1 MPYAAIGRKIF
12 HGARF
17 IFNSFVADQ
26 CLLRAAALTYATA
39 LSIVPLLAVAFSILK
54 GFGFQNSQYMRD
66 FLFNISAGKETI
78 VQYIVDYINRTN
90 VSTLGVV
97 GVGVLLITVFTML
110 SAVERSFNTVWGV
123 GRQRKPSRMF
133 ADYLSVTL
141 VTPLLIVVAISFSAS
156 LESFALMQWLLSLS
170 VINYAYIAGL
180 KLMPYALVCFALFFL
195 YKVVPNTQT
204 DTRSCLM
211 GGVVAGLLW
220 QLLQNLFL
228 NYQIGVS
235 KYNAIYGS
243 FAQLPLFLIWLYLSW
258 IVVLFGA
265 EVSFCLEQR
274 KYGLAH
280 SSLGRF
286 NISSK
291 ERLALA
297 VMALLGGSFASGRGS
312 VRAADLALRLDIPL
326 KPINQILVAL
336 TEMGVVSRTEEKG
349 KQGFLP
355 AVSPESTTCGDLLD
369 WFRAHSENNA
379 FHFDPG
385 PEPVARVMQEP
396 ERSQQS
402 LRELAMEMEGVR
414 EAQEAER
421 SSMA

>member
-1 MPYAAIGRKIF
+1 MRYRAEVNKVGK
-12 HGARF
+12 GLRF
-17 IFNSFVADQ
+17 IYNSFMADQ

-66 FLFNISAGKETI
+66 FLFNISAGKATI
-78 VQYIVDYINRTN
+78 VEYIVDYINRTN

-97 GVGVLLITVFTML
+97 GVGVLLVTVFTML
-110 SAVERSFNTVWGV
+110 SAVERSFNSVWGV
-123 GRQRKPSRMF
+123 ESQRKPSRMF

-156 LESFALMQWLLSLS
+156 LESLELMQWLLSMS
-170 VINYAYIAGL
+170 VVNYAYIVAL

-204 DTRSCLM
+204 DTLSCLL
-211 GGVVAGLLW
+211 GGVAAGLLW
-220 QLLQNLFL
+220 QILQSVFL

-258 IVVLFGA
+258 IVVLLGA
-265 EVSFCLEQR
+265 EISFCLEQR

-297 VMALLGGSFASGRGS
+297 VMALLGGSFVSGRGP

-326 KPINQILVAL
+326 KPVNQILAAL
-336 TEMGVVSRTEEKG
+336 AEMGAVSRTEEEG
-349 KQGFLP
+349 RQGYVP
-355 AVSPESTTCGDLLD
+355 AISPERTSCAAFLG
-369 WFRAHSENNA
+369 WFRSHSEGNA
-379 FHFDPG
+379 FQFDPG
-385 PEPVARVMQEP
+385 PEPIARVMRDPGRAE
-396 ERSQQS
+396 QS
-402 LRELAMEMEGVR
+402 LGDLALEMEGP
-414 EAQEAER
+414 QELGER

>member
-1 MPYAAIGRKIF
+1 VASTALGRKIF
-12 HGARF
+12 TGARF
-17 IFNSFVADQ
+17 ITASFLADQ

-54 GFGFQNSQYMRD
+54 GFGFQNTQYMRE

-78 VQYIVDYINRTN
+78 VEYIVDYINRTN
-90 VSTLGVV
+90 VSTLGVI
-97 GVGVLLITVFTML
+97 GVVVLLVTVFTML
-110 SAVERSFNTVWGV
+110 SAVERSFNSVWGV
-123 GRQRKPSRMF
+123 ERQRKPSRMF

-180 KLMPYALVCFALFFL
+180 KIMPYALVCFALFFL

-211 GGVVAGLLW
+211 GGVAAGLLW
-220 QLLQNLFL
+220 QLLQTMFL
-228 NYQIGVS
+228 HYQIGVS

-258 IVVLFGA
+258 IVVLLGA
-265 EVSFCLEQR
+265 EISFCLEQR

-280 SSLGRF
+280 ASLGRF
-286 NISSK
+286 NIGSK

-312 VRAADLALRLDIPL
+312 VRAADLALRLDLPL
-326 KPINQILVAL
+326 KPVNQILAAL
-336 TEMGVVSRTEEKG
+336 TEMGAVSRTEEG
-349 KQGFLP
+349 GRQGFVP
-355 AVSPESTTCGDLLD
+355 AISPEGTSCAALLK
-369 WFRAHSENNA
+369 WFRAHSEKNA
-379 FHFDPG
+379 FRLDPG
-385 PEPVARVMQEP
+385 PEPVERVLRDSMRAE
-396 ERSQQS
+396 QS
-402 LRELAMEMEGVR
+402 LKDLAVQMEGGD
-414 EAQEAER
+414 QEAGR

>member
-1 MPYAAIGRKIF
+1 MSYVATGRKLL

-17 IFNSFVADQ
+17 IYSSFQADQ
-26 CLLRAAALTYATA
+26 CLLRAAALTYATS

-78 VQYIVDYINRTN
+78 VEYIVDYINQTN

-97 GVGVLLITVFTML
+97 GVVILLVTVFTML
-110 SAVERSFNTVWGV
+110 SAVERSFNSVWGV
-123 GRQRKPSRMF
+123 ESQRKPSRMF

-156 LESFALMQWLLSLS
+156 LESLELMQWLLSLS
-170 VINYAYIAGL
+170 VINYAYIVAL

-204 DTRSCLM
+204 DTRSCLL
-211 GGVVAGLLW
+211 GGVSAGLLW
-220 QLLQNLFL
+220 QILQSVFL

-258 IVVLFGA
+258 IVVLLGA
-265 EVSFCLEQR
+265 EISFCLEQR

-291 ERLALA
+291 ERLAMAL
-297 VMALLGGSFASGRGS
+297 MALLSGSFVSGRGP
-312 VRAADLALRLDIPL
+312 VRPSELALRLDIPL
-326 KPINQILVAL
+326 KPVNQILGAL
-336 TEMGVVSRTEEKG
+336 ADMGAVSRTEEEG
-349 KQGFLP
+349 RQGYVP
-355 AVSPESTTCGDLLD
+355 AISPESTSCAAFLD
-369 WFRAHSENNA
+369 WFRSHSEKNA
-379 FHFDPG
+379 FQFDPG
-385 PEPVARVMQEP
+385 PEPIDRVLRDP
-396 ERSQQS
+396 EHAKQS
-402 LRELAMEMEGVR
+402 LSELAAEMEG
-414 EAQEAER
+414 AQESEPR